1 MMLKKKTMKF
11 LIEIYFNRRDILFL
25 CINIFNNG
33 ELLLEIEIEIEIK
46 IFLHIA
52 KTDKDTNE

>member
-11 LIEIYFNRRDILFL
+11 LIEIYFNPKDILFL

-33 ELLLEIEIEIEIK
+33 ELLLEIKIKIK